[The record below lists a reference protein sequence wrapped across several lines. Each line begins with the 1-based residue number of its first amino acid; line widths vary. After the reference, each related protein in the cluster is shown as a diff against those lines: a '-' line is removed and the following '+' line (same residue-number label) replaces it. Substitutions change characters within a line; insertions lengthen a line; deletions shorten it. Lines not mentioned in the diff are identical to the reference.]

1 MGSIRFRIVPH
12 SPRVRRR
19 TARHRVEYREF
30 LFHAAY
36 YNIHSP
42 HVACSACVCL
52 CAVLRVLCALCVLCV
67 VCAVCWSACGEE
79 RANLA
84 YPCAGGEMPC
94 VPHRS
99 PIVRLPSG
107 ASASPLAVCATAAQ
121 LAGAF
126 FATVARLRASLRRN
140 VSLRHRATAF
150 RPAHGI
156 HPPNAARC
164 AWSGYLP
171 SRPRSPRRRL
181 PRPGGG
187 LRSGPARRPASACAL
202 IAPAVLARRK
212 RCRLHR
218 LRVQCKSSS
227 HNCADMAH
235 NHCLS
240 SLRLLCAT
248 FALRTTLAQ

>member
-1 MGSIRFRIVPH
+1 
-12 SPRVRRR
+12 
-19 TARHRVEYREF
+19 
-30 LFHAAY
+30 
-36 YNIHSP
+36 
-42 HVACSACVCL
+42 
-52 CAVLRVLCALCVLCV
+52 
-67 VCAVCWSACGEE
+67 
-79 RANLA
+79 
-84 YPCAGGEMPC
+84 MPC

-126 FATVARLRASLRRN
+126 FATLARLRAALRRG
-140 VSLRHRATAF
+140 VSLRPRATAF

-171 SRPRSPRRRL
+171 SRSRSPRRRL
-181 PRPGGG
+181 PCTGGG

-202 IAPAVLARRK
+202 MAPAVLARRK

-218 LRVQCKSSS
+218 LRVQCQPSS

-240 SLRLLCAT
+240 SLRLLCAKS
-248 FALRTTLAQ
+248 ALCTTLAHPRRECALLQSGAGEGRGGAFRGRTERRGGISAREAADRQGEREPTGH